1 MMDGGRLSAIRGTR
15 LFDGERL
22 NDGPVLVL
30 VDHGRIT
37 DVDFTGAAPPA
48 GAAFVDL
55 GDVTLMPGFVDAHT
69 HLVWDPNGQP
79 EALATTP
86 DDVLLDRARQHARQA
101 LHAGVTTVRD
111 LGDRNFVT
119 VTVSNECRADPS
131 AGADI
136 LTAGPAIT
144 RTDGH
149 CWYLGSVAD
158 TSKDLAEAVKLRS
171 ERGTHWV
178 KIMATGG
185 FLTAASDPFVPQYT
199 VEQLTVV
206 VQTAR
211 RYHLPVTAHAHSSG
225 GIANAAE
232 AGVDGVEHCTF
243 QTPQGPVLDQAIID
257 TMVAKGIWAGITIGR
272 AQPGPHMPPALV
284 GMLEQRWTGIRNL
297 VSSGVKF
304 AFSTDAGINATKTH
318 DVLPLELTYAA
329 AQGLSNAV
337 VLAAATS
344 QAAAS
349 CHLADRKGHIKPGH
363 DADILAIPGNP
374 MHTIDAILEPRAIF
388 RLGQRI
394 R

>member
-1 MMDGGRLSAIRGTR
+1 MDGGQLSAIRGAR

-22 NDGPVLVL
+22 TDGPVLVL

-37 DVDFTGAAPPA
+37 AVDFTGAAPPT
-48 GAAFVDL
+48 GAACVDL
-55 GDVTLMPGFVDAHT
+55 GEVTLMPGLVDAHT
-69 HLVWDPNGQP
+69 HLVWDPHGPP

-101 LHAGVTTVRD
+101 LQVGVTTVRD
-111 LGDRNFVT
+111 LGDRHFVT
-119 VTVSNECRADPS
+119 VTVSHECRATPS

-158 TSKDLAEAVKLRS
+158 TSAALAEAVQLRS
-171 ERGTHWV
+171 ARGTHWV

-185 FLTAASDPFVPQYT
+185 FLTAGSDPFVPQYT
-199 VEQLTVV
+199 TEQLTVV

-211 RYHLPVTAHAHSSG
+211 RYHLPVTAHAHAIG
-225 GIANAAE
+225 GIANAIA
-232 AGVDGVEHCTF
+232 AGVDGVEHCSF
-243 QTPQGPVLDQAIID
+243 HTPQGPVLDQALIE
-257 TMVAKGIWAGITIGR
+257 TMLAKGIWAGLTIGR
-272 AQPGPHMPPALV
+272 PQPRAHLPPALV
-284 GMLEQRWTGIRNL
+284 PMLEQRWTRVRTL
-297 VSSGVKF
+297 VSAGVNC
-304 AFSTDAGINATKTH
+304 AFSTDAGISATKPH

-329 AQGLSNAV
+329 SQGLSNAV

-349 CHLADRKGHIKPGH
+349 CHVGDRKGHLKPGY

-374 MHTIDAILEPRAIF
+374 LHTIEAILEPRAIF
-388 RLGQRI
+388 RLGHRI

>member
-1 MMDGGRLSAIRGTR
+1 MDGGQRSAIRGAR

-22 NDGPVLVL
+22 TDGPVLVL

-48 GAAFVDL
+48 GAACVDL
-55 GDVTLMPGFVDAHT
+55 GEVTLMPGFVDAHT
-69 HLVWDPNGQP
+69 HLVWDPHGPP

-101 LHAGVTTVRD
+101 LQAGVTTVRD

-119 VTVSNECRADPS
+119 VTVSHECRATPS

-144 RTDGH
+144 RTNGH

-158 TSKDLAEAVKLRS
+158 TSAALAEAVQLRS
-171 ERGTHWV
+171 ARGTHWV

-185 FLTAASDPFVPQYT
+185 FRTAGSDPFVPQYT
-199 VEQLTVV
+199 QEQLTVV

-211 RYHLPVTAHAHSSG
+211 RHHLPVTAHAHAIG
-225 GIANAAE
+225 GIANAIA
-232 AGVDGVEHCTF
+232 AGVDGVEHCSF
-243 QTPQGPVLDQAIID
+243 HTPHGPVLDQALIE
-257 TMVAKGIWAGITIGR
+257 TMLAKGIWAGLTIGR
-272 AQPGPHMPPALV
+272 PQPRAHLPPALV
-284 GMLEQRWTGIRNL
+284 PMLEQRWTRVRTL
-297 VSSGVKF
+297 VSAGVNC
-304 AFSTDAGINATKTH
+304 AFSTDAGISATKPH

-329 AQGLSNAV
+329 SQGLSNAV

-349 CHLADRKGHIKPGH
+349 CHVGDRKGHLKPGY

-374 MHTIDAILEPRAIF
+374 LHTIEAILEPRAIF

>member
-1 MMDGGRLSAIRGTR
+1 MDGGQLSALRGAR

-22 NDGPVLVL
+22 HEGPVLVL

-37 DVDFTGAAPPA
+37 AVDFTGAAPPA
-48 GAAFVDL
+48 GVACVDL
-55 GDVTLMPGFVDAHT
+55 GEVTLMPGFVDAHT
-69 HLVWDPNGQP
+69 HLVWDPNGPP

-86 DDVLLDRARQHARQA
+86 DAVLLARARQHARQA
-101 LHAGVTTVRD
+101 LQAGVTTVRD

-119 VTVSNECRADPS
+119 VIVSHECRTNPG

-158 TSKDLAEAVKLRS
+158 TRAALAAAVQLRS
-171 ERGTHWV
+171 ERGTQWV

-185 FLTAASDPFVPQYT
+185 FLTASSDPFVPQYT
-199 VEQLTVV
+199 QEQLTVV

-211 RYHLPVTAHAHSSG
+211 RYHLPVTAHAHAIG
-225 GIANAAE
+225 GIANAIA
-232 AGVDGVEHCTF
+232 AGVDGVEHCSF
-243 QTPQGPVLDQAIID
+243 HTPHGPVLDQALIE
-257 TMVAKGIWAGITIGR
+257 TMRAKGIWAGLTIGR
-272 AQPGPHMPPALV
+272 PQPRAHLPPALV
-284 GMLEQRWTGIRNL
+284 PMLEQRWTRVRTL
-297 VSSGVKF
+297 VSAGVNC
-304 AFSTDAGINATKTH
+304 AFSTDAGISATKPH
-318 DVLPLELTYAA
+318 DVLPLELIYAA
-329 AQGLSNAV
+329 SQGLSNAV

-349 CHLADRKGHIKPGH
+349 CHVGDRKGHLKPGY

-374 MHTIDAILEPRAIF
+374 LHTIEAILRPRAIF
-388 RLGQRI
+388 RLGHRI

>member
-1 MMDGGRLSAIRGTR
+1 MDGGQLSAIRADR

-22 NDGPVLVL
+22 TDGPVLVL
-30 VDHGRIT
+30 VDHGKIT
-37 DVDFTGAAPPA
+37 AVDFTGAAPPA
-48 GAAFVDL
+48 GAACVDL
-55 GDVTLMPGFVDAHT
+55 GDVTLMPGLVDAHT
-69 HLVWDPNGQP
+69 HLVWDPHGPP

-101 LHAGVTTVRD
+101 LQAGVTTVRD

-119 VTVSNECRADPS
+119 VTVSHECRATPS

-158 TSKDLAEAVKLRS
+158 TSADLAEAVQLRS
-171 ERGTHWV
+171 ARGTHWV

-185 FLTAASDPFVPQYT
+185 FLTAGSDPFVPQYT
-199 VEQLTVV
+199 TEQLTVV

-211 RYHLPVTAHAHSSG
+211 RYHLPVTAHAHAIG
-225 GIANAAE
+225 GIANAIA
-232 AGVDGVEHCTF
+232 AGVDGVEHCSF
-243 QTPQGPVLDQAIID
+243 HTPQGPVLDQALIE
-257 TMVAKGIWAGITIGR
+257 TMLAKGIWAGLTIGR
-272 AQPGPHMPPALV
+272 PQPRAHLPPALV
-284 GMLEQRWTGIRNL
+284 PMLEQRWTRVRTL
-297 VSSGVKF
+297 VSAGVNC
-304 AFSTDAGINATKTH
+304 AFSTDAGISATKPH

-329 AQGLSNAV
+329 SQGLSNAV

-349 CHLADRKGHIKPGH
+349 CHVGDRKGHLKPGY

-374 MHTIDAILEPRAIF
+374 LHTIEAILEPRAIF

>member
-1 MMDGGRLSAIRGTR
+1 MDGGQLSAIRGAR
-15 LFDGERL
+15 LLDGERL
-22 NDGPVLVL
+22 TDGPVLVL

-37 DVDFTGAAPPA
+37 AVDCTGAAPPA
-48 GAAFVDL
+48 GAACVDL

-69 HLVWDPNGQP
+69 HLVWDPHGNP

-86 DDVLLDRARQHARQA
+86 DAVLLDRARQHARQA
-101 LHAGVTTVRD
+101 LHGGVTTVRD

-119 VTVSNECRADPS
+119 VTVSTECRANPS
-131 AGADI
+131 AGAEI

-158 TSKDLAEAVKLRS
+158 TRADLAEAVKLRS

-178 KIMATGG
+178 KVMATGG
-185 FLTAASDPFVPQYT
+185 FLTAGSDPFVPQYT
-199 VEQLTVV
+199 TEQLTVV

-211 RYHLPVTAHAHSSG
+211 RYHLPVTAHAHATG
-225 GIANAAE
+225 GIANAIA
-232 AGVDGVEHCTF
+232 AGVDGVEHCSF
-243 QTPQGPVLDQAIID
+243 HTPHGPVLDQAIIE
-257 TMVAKGIWAGITIGR
+257 TMLAKGIWAGMTIGR
-272 AQPGPHMPPALV
+272 AQPRSHIPPALV
-284 GMLEQRWTGIRNL
+284 PMLEQRWTRIRTL
-297 VSSGVKF
+297 VSAGVNF
-304 AFSTDAGINATKTH
+304 AFSTDAGISATKPH
-318 DVLPLELTYAA
+318 DVLPVEPTYA

-344 QAAAS
+344 KPPRPA
-349 CHLADRKGHIKPGH
+349 HLADRKGHLKPGH

-374 MHTIDAILEPRAIF
+374 MHTIDAILGPRAIF
-388 RLGQRI
+388 RR

>member
-1 MMDGGRLSAIRGTR
+1 MDGGQRSAIRGAR

-101 LHAGVTTVRD
+101 LHVGVTTVRD

-119 VTVSNECRADPS
+119 VTVSNECRANPS
-131 AGADI
+131 AGAEI

-158 TSKDLAEAVKLRS
+158 TSEDLAEAVKLRG

-178 KIMATGG
+178 KVMATGG
-185 FLTAASDPFVPQYT
+185 LVTAGSDPFVPQYT
-199 VEQLTVV
+199 QEQLTVV

-225 GIANAAE
+225 GIANAIE

-243 QTPQGPVLDQAIID
+243 LTPQGPVLEQAIID
-257 TMVAKGIWAGITIGR
+257 KY
-272 AQPGPHMPPALV
+272 LSKS
-284 GMLEQRWTGIRNL
+284 NL
-297 VSSGVKF
+297 
-304 AFSTDAGINATKTH
+304 
-318 DVLPLELTYAA
+318 
-329 AQGLSNAV
+329 
-337 VLAAATS
+337 
-344 QAAAS
+344 
-349 CHLADRKGHIKPGH
+349 
-363 DADILAIPGNP
+363 
-374 MHTIDAILEPRAIF
+374 IF
-388 RLGQRI
+388 
-394 R
+394 

>member
-1 MMDGGRLSAIRGTR
+1 MDGGQLSAIRADR

-22 NDGPVLVL
+22 TDGPVLVL
-30 VDHGRIT
+30 VDHGKIT

-48 GAAFVDL
+48 GAACVDL
-55 GDVTLMPGFVDAHT
+55 GDVTLMPGLVDAHT
-69 HLVWDPNGQP
+69 HLVWDPHGPP

-86 DDVLLDRARQHARQA
+86 DDVLLDRARQHALQA
-101 LHAGVTTVRD
+101 LQAGVTTVRD

-119 VTVSNECRADPS
+119 VTVSHECRATPS

-158 TSKDLAEAVKLRS
+158 TSAALAEAVQLRS
-171 ERGTHWV
+171 ARGTHWV

-185 FLTAASDPFVPQYT
+185 FLTAGSDPFVPQYT
-199 VEQLTVV
+199 TEQLTVV

-211 RYHLPVTAHAHSSG
+211 RYHLPVTAHAHAIG
-225 GIANAAE
+225 GIANAIA
-232 AGVDGVEHCTF
+232 AGVDGVEHCSF
-243 QTPQGPVLDQAIID
+243 HTPQGPVLDQALIE
-257 TMVAKGIWAGITIGR
+257 TMLAKGIWAGLTIGR
-272 AQPGPHMPPALV
+272 PQPRAHLPPALV
-284 GMLEQRWTGIRNL
+284 PMLEQRWTRVRTL
-297 VSSGVKF
+297 VSAGVNC
-304 AFSTDAGINATKTH
+304 AFSTDAGISATKPH

-329 AQGLSNAV
+329 SQGLSNAV

-349 CHLADRKGHIKPGH
+349 CHVGDRKGHLKPGY

-374 MHTIDAILEPRAIF
+374 LHTIEAILEPRAIF